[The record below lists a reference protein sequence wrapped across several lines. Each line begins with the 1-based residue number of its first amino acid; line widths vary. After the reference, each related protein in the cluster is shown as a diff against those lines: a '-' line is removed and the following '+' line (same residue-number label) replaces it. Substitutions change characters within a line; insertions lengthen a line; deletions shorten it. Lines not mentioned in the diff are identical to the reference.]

1 LGPPSHPLLAL
12 FGARARASTR
22 LRTMSFRRVL
32 DPLPTTTRK
41 MGSDFDDFLRDERLL
56 DNAEAVAAR
65 HVIRL
70 PDRTAAGSTAS

>member
-1 LGPPSHPLLAL
+1 
-12 FGARARASTR
+12 
-22 LRTMSFRRVL
+22 MSFRRVL